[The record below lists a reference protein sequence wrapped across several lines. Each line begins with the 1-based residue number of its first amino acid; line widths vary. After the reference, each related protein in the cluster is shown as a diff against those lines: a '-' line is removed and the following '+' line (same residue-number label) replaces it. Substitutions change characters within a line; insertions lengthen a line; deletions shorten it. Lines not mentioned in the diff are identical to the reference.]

1 MNLHRSLVLLLVG
14 LILAAPLARAQRV
27 SLVDTLKAAVI
38 RIDETRIYAMLAA
51 DTGALDD
58 LLTADCVYG
67 HSNGRTQ
74 TKAEFIG
81 ALKSGALRYHSIR
94 YPAPPLVRL
103 YGNETALVTGTAL
116 VEAAAADGAKRQL
129 TLNFLAVYVLKA
141 DRWQLAS
148 YQSTNAAK

>member
-1 MNLHRSLVLLLVG
+1 MILRRPFLF
-14 LILAAPLARAQRV
+14 ILAALALALPVAHAQRTT
-27 SLVDTLKAAVI
+27 LVEALKAAVL
-38 RIDETRIYAMLAA
+38 RIDETRVYAMLAA

-74 TKAEFIG
+74 TKAEFIA

-103 YGNETALVTGTAL
+103 HGNETALVTGTAL
-116 VEAAAADGAKRQL
+116 IEASAADGTKRQL
-129 TLNFLAVYVLKA
+129 TLNFLAVYLLKA